1 MTDQAAWQSA
11 VEADVHDREQR
22 LIDESLLGS

>member
-1 MTDQAAWQSA
+1 MTDQARWQSV
-11 VEADVHDREQR
+11 VEADVRDREQR